1 MLRFFRQIR
10 KTLME
15 QNKVRTYLLYA
26 IGEIAL
32 VMIGILLALQ
42 VNNWNQNRI
51 EQAQLQNYY
60 ERIIEEIETDVPVK
74 QNFLIKNQQVID
86 LNKRTLYLLNS
97 ADPDSLKQLRNT
109 LGALSTAWS
118 LNISYPVLNE
128 FKNSGYLSKVQNT
141 ELKQKFFELNS
152 VIEFTNSIDTYI
164 VEQYLN
170 TIEPYII
177 KSFNYQAVALERY
190 QNLLIPGGP
199 PIDYTQFNEDLELWN
214 MVSFKLETA
223 GLYNEYIQSLID
235 EQRSLVNLLEKELE

>member
-214 MVSFKLETA
+214 MVSFKLETE
-223 GLYNEYIQSLID
+223 G
-235 EQRSLVNLLEKELE
+235 